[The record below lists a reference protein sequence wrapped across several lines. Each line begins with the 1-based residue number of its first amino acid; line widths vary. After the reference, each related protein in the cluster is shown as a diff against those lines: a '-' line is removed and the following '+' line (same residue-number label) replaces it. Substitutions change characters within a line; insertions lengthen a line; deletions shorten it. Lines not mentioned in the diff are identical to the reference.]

1 MMELRIVEEDR
12 GRIVEGVTQNASRR
26 VGSVE
31 ENELADLAA
40 RARLT

>member
-12 GRIVEGVTQNASRR
+12 GRIVEGATQNASRC
-26 VGSVE
+26 VSSVE